1 MPTIAIYL
9 VLALVYTVGTF
20 GGGYLAGW
28 ESMVAQYSELAA
40 SVRVSNRLASDKL
53 DALTRDR
60 DKKQADL
67 YRMVAEQEKL
77 DAEAQSEIKR
87 LAGELDGR
95 PVRVRVVTESGECS
109 ASSEGSGTGSSEDR
123 TGDAGTAYGVLPEK
137 NTRRLRAALTSIETL
152 NAAYRSC
159 RSRLISI
166 GLKL

>member
-9 VLALVYTVGTF
+9 VLALVFTVGTF

-40 SVRVSNRLASDKL
+40 SVRVSNKLAADKL
-53 DALTRDR
+53 DALTVDR

-67 YRMVAEQEKL
+67 YRMVAEQERF
-77 DAEAQSEIKR
+77 DAEAKSEIKR
-87 LAGELDGR
+87 LIGELDGR
-95 PVRVRVVTESGECS
+95 PVRVRFVTKAGECS
-109 ASSEGSGTGSSEDR
+109 AGSKDSGTGNSEDR
-123 TGDAGTAYGVLPEK
+123 TGDSGTAYGVLPEE
-137 NTRRLRAALTSIETL
+137 NSRRLRAALTSIETL

-166 GLKL
+166 SSKL